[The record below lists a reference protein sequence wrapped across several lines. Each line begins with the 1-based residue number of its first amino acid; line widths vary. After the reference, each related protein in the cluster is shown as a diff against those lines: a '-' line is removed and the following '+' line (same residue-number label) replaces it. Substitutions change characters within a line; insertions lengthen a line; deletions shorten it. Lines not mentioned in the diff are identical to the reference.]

1 MGLLSSLFGF
11 GKDKSN
17 KTQTSDPPIES
28 MSIPV
33 INIAATSQQR
43 ERRARSEQICTSRN
57 IPIYKNPDSL
67 FVDSDE
73 QVNIRTQ
80 DEVINRALAL
90 MYIGLKSEGLEKEH
104 LDGVDAE
111 FKITPYLSPIEKAYI
126 NASNPTQQQT
136 VNANWRYE
144 GLHVILWALGYIDQ
158 LIYPDQMCN
167 VGEDVRIIYELRN
180 EGFSQNARLK
190 TKSEILDEADLILR
204 YNWACVSA
212 RVKGEEAPSNLNPS
226 IVVERHHALNWLIC
240 QDNEEWDD
248 VMTNT

>member
-17 KTQTSDPPIES
+17 KTESTEPPIES

-33 INIAATSQQR
+33 TNITATPQQR
-43 ERRARSEQICTSRN
+43 ERRARSEEICTSRN
-57 IPIYKNPDSL
+57 IPIYKNPNSL

-73 QVNIRTQ
+73 MVSIRTQ
-80 DEVINRALAL
+80 DEVVDRALAL
-90 MYIGLKSEGLEKEH
+90 MYIGLKSEGLEQVH
-104 LDGVDAE
+104 LDRVDAE
-111 FKITPYLSPIEKAYI
+111 FNIMSKLSPIEKAY
-126 NASNPTQQQT
+126 ATATNPTQQQAI
-136 VNANWRYE
+136 NANWRYE
-144 GLHVILWALGYIDQ
+144 GLHVMLWALGYIDQ
-158 LIYPDQMCN
+158 LVYPDQMCN
-167 VGEDVRIIYELRN
+167 VGDDVGIIYKLKN
-180 EGFSQNARLK
+180 EGFRNNARLRNK
-190 TKSEILDEADLILR
+190 QEILDEADLILR

-212 RVKGEEAPSNLNPS
+212 RIKGEEAPSELNGS